1 MLDFINKVDDG
12 NGNVSFEGFCSI
24 LTELHKE
31 TDTEAEFK
39 NAFRAFYKDEEGEDN
54 DNGDGGG
61 GDGGDGGDDDG
72 GGDGGDGVRYLA
84 VSPQATYQQRR

>member
-24 LTELHKE
+24 LTELHRE

-39 NAFRAFYKDEEGEDN
+39 NAFRAFYKDEEGKDN
-54 DNGDGGG
+54 D
-61 GDGGDGGDDDG
+61 GDGGD
-72 GGDGGDGVRYLA
+72 VRYLA
-84 VSPQATYQQRR
+84 ISPEGTYQQRR

>member
-54 DNGDGGG
+54 NNDG
-61 GDGGDGGDDDG
+61 
-72 GGDGGDGVRYLA
+72 GGDGVRYLA

>member
-24 LTELHKE
+24 LTELHRE

-39 NAFRAFYKDEEGEDN
+39 NAFRAFYKDEEGKDN
-54 DNGDGGG
+54 DGDG
-61 GDGGDGGDDDG
+61 D
-72 GGDGGDGVRYLA
+72 VRYLA
-84 VSPQATYQQRR
+84 VSPEGTYQQRR